1 MKEKDDWKALCSK
14 AAKEQDP
21 AKLRKLVV
29 EINKLISE
37 EQALRNSNAAD

>member
-21 AKLRKLVV
+21 TKLRRLVV
-29 EINKLISE
+29 EINKLICE
-37 EQALRNSNAAD
+37 EQARRESNAAD